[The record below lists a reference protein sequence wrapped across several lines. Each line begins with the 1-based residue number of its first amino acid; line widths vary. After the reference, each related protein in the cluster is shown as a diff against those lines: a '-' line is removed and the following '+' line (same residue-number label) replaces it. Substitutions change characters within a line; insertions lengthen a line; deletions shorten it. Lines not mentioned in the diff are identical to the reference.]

1 MYVYYNANPSGKAT
15 GDCVIRAISTITGLP
30 WRSVHWNL
38 AALSNEMYQMMDDNV
53 VWHEYLRRLGF
64 DIHTVQ
70 LPCTRAKD
78 FGNMMNFMNQFN
90 QFRQGVQG
98 NPQQMVQNMIQN
110 GQMSQD
116 QFHQLSNMANQI
128 MPFMK
133 R

>member
-30 WRSVHWNL
+30 WRSVHWEL
-38 AALSNEMYQMMDDNV
+38 AALSNEMYQ
-53 VWHEYLRRLGF
+53 
-64 DIHTVQ
+64 
-70 LPCTRAKD
+70 
-78 FGNMMNFMNQFN
+78 MMNFMNQFN

-116 QFHQLSNMANQI
+116 QFQQLSNMANQI